1 MASLARSRSRS
12 LSPDEHAH
20 DHAPAKKRVK
30 LAHRALPYHTGLHL
44 APMVR
49 IGTLPVRLLAL
60 EYGAQLVWGPE
71 IVDKAIIGA
80 QRSVNPDTGVVSF
93 LKNGRSIFECHPLEK
108 PRLIFQL
115 GSASPDLAVQ
125 ALRVIENDV
134 AGVGLNCGCPKAF
147 SLQGG
152 MGAALLKD
160 PERLCS
166 ILTALV
172 GATSLPIDAKIRLL
186 PLPSPSAALTADSST
201 PTPSGRA
208 SPASAAAPTPSSILE
223 PSLPPTIAVPT
234 TSTPGEDQDD
244 DAADEPTLPLVAR
257 ILDTGI
263 ANLTVHCRTQTMRS
277 SERAL
282 HARMRALTALGR
294 ARGVPVVCNG
304 DADGW
309 GNFAQVC
316 EATGVGSAMVARA
329 AEANVS
335 CFRREGLLDPI
346 DEVIPRLLRI
356 AIATGN
362 HYSNTKYILN
372 AISLFASPTPPS
384 RERNRA
390 VKLAMNQAR
399 SYDDMAAAF
408 GLGPDDVAAA
418 REAGASPGGLARM
431 LPAWVAR
438 RDEIVAAAG
447 EAEAA
452 DGRSEP

>member
-1 MASLARSRSRS
+1 MASLTRSRSPP
-12 LSPDEHAH
+12 SPSTPTTEE
-20 DHAPAKKRVK
+20 PAAKRIKVADTPQATPTK
-30 LAHRALPYHTGLHL
+30 RRRTLPYARGLHL

-60 EYGAQLVWGPE
+60 EYGAELVWGPE

-80 QRSVNPDTGVVSF
+80 ERSVDPKTGVVSF
-93 LKNGRSIFECHPLEK
+93 SKNGRSIFECHPLEK

-186 PLPSPSAALTADSST
+186 PLPTPTDALAAADSST
-201 PTPSGRA
+201 PAPSGRA
-208 SPASAAAPTPSSILE
+208 SPASAAQPTPSAVLE
-223 PSLPPTIAVPT
+223 PSLPPTLGVPP
-234 TSTPGEDQDD
+234 SASPSSSSEE
-244 DAADEPTLPLVAR
+244 ADEPTIPLVER
-257 ILDTGI
+257 ILSTGI

-282 HARMRALTALGR
+282 HARMRALAALG
-294 ARGVPVVCNG
+294 AQRGVPVVCNG

-309 GNFAQVC
+309 GNLDEIC
-316 EATGVGSAMVARA
+316 GKTGVKSAMIARA

-346 DEVIPRLLRI
+346 GEVIPRLLRI
-356 AIATGN
+356 AIATNN

-372 AISLFASPTPPS
+372 AMSLFASPSPPS
-384 RERNRA
+384 RERNREL
-390 VKLAMNQAR
+390 KLAMNKAR
-399 SYDDMAAAF
+399 SYEEMGAAF
-408 GLGPDDVAAA
+408 GLGVEEVDEA
-418 REAGASPGGLARM
+418 RGAGEAGLAGM
-431 LPAWVAR
+431 LPAWSKR
-438 RDEIVAAAG
+438 RAEIVAAEG
-447 EAEAA
+447 E
-452 DGRSEP
+452 P